1 MTTQIINANVYG
13 GALGTGKHVVQ
24 STSIG
29 SPNLVP
35 TTTLTQDTPSAYFGL

>member
-1 MTTQIINANVYG
+1 MTTQIINADVYG
-13 GALGTGKHVVQ
+13 GALGAGEHIVQ
-24 STSIG
+24 SASIV